1 MRRTVCIHDESLR
14 RARYGRLRPMESRQ
28 TLLQRIASL
37 IAIA

>member
-1 MRRTVCIHDESLR
+1 MNDESTR